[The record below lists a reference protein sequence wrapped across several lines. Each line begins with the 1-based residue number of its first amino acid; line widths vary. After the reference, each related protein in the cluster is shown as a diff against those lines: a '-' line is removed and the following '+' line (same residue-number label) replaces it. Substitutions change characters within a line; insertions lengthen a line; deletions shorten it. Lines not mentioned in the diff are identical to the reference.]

1 MDKQQLKDYKR
12 LRKEI
17 ECEQERLEMIEV
29 KILGISYKNSD
40 GMPRSSSSEYDKMAT
55 QIAYKTDIENNLAQ
69 LLQKEKSKRMEIEKE
84 IVERLEY
91 PDERM
96 LIRLRYI
103 DGLSWRE
110 ISELLFSKRRD
121 YYEDEEKYKR
131 RVYRIHGNAL
141 VKMAKKN
148 SEVNRSKPK

>member
-29 KILGISYKNSD
+29 KILGISSKNSD

-131 RVYRIHGNAL
+131 RLYRIHGNAL